1 MAKFYTMVARCGDP
15 KGPANNMK
23 YTLIGSDFSTVTMT
37 GNTLA
42 KRINDGTIEVTNM
55 GVTVKGLVSTNGAI
69 SKYTT
74 FDAAGN
80 LVGPPR
86 CVVLNRVE
94 TNGKLSGYV
103 MFTDNGLVEPVSIT
117 KAVALASVQLIANG
131 KIKHTDA
138 GDIVS
143 SINGLY
149 PLVESMAMAEPVG
162 TSTIKFIFFG
172 SAIKSGKKIA
182 YAGAVTSA
190 KDSKVVS
197 RQHKEF
203 CEKNEALISEL
214 KGTFN
219 LDDKAVESMKIRQ
232 YPGAAFYGVYKM
244 PEIPVKNCT
253 VSVGQNNVIVG
264 CIDCDAAE
272 YTESMVQVNVS
283 TGNITEVQEGSQASD
298 KAVVTYANQVL
309 KMLKKV
315 KK

>member
-23 YTLIGSDFSTVTMT
+23 YTLIGSDFSTITMT

-42 KRINDGTIEVTNM
+42 KRINDNTIDVTNM

-80 LVGPPR
+80 LISAPR

-94 TNGKLSGYV
+94 TGGKLTGYV
-103 MFTDNGLVEPVSIT
+103 MFTDNGLVEHVSVA

-131 KIKHTDA
+131 KIKHTEA

-149 PLVESMAMAEPVG
+149 PLVEASAMAEPVG
-162 TSTIKFIFFG
+162 TPTIKFIFFG
-172 SAIKSGKKIA
+172 SAIKSGKKLA
-182 YAGAVTSA
+182 YAGAITSA
-190 KDSKVVS
+190 KDSKVIS
-197 RQHKEF
+197 KQHKEF
-203 CEKNEALISEL
+203 CAKNEALISEL
-214 KGTFN
+214 KSTFN
-219 LDDKAVESMKIRQ
+219 LDDDAVKSMKIRQ

-244 PEIPVKNCT
+244 PEIPVKSCS
-253 VSVGQNNVIVG
+253 VSVGQHNVIVG

-283 TGNITEVQEGSQASD
+283 TGNITAVQEGTPASD
-298 KAVVTYANQVL
+298 KAVMAYAKQVL
-309 KMLKKV
+309 KMLTEAKK
-315 KK
+315 

>member
-23 YTLIGSDFSTVTMT
+23 YTLIGSDFSTITMT

-42 KRINDGTIEVTNM
+42 KRINDGTIDVTNM

-80 LVGPPR
+80 LVSTPR

-94 TNGKLSGYV
+94 TGGKLTGYV
-103 MFTDNGLVEPVSIT
+103 MFTDNGLVEPVPVA
-117 KAVALASVQLIANG
+117 KAVALAKAQLIANG

-149 PLVESMAMAEPVG
+149 PLVEAMAMAEPVG
-162 TSTIKFIFFG
+162 NPTIKFIFFG
-172 SAIKSGKKIA
+172 SAIHSGKKIA
-182 YAGAVTSA
+182 YAGAIASS
-190 KDSKVVS
+190 KDSKIIS
-197 RQHKEF
+197 KQHKEF
-203 CEKNEALISEL
+203 CGKNDALISEL
-214 KGTFN
+214 KNSFQIADNTV
-219 LDDKAVESMKIRQ
+219 KSMKIRQ
-232 YPGAAFYGVYKM
+232 YPGAAFYGVYKLSD
-244 PEIPVKNCT
+244 IPVKSCDI
-253 VSVGQNNVIVG
+253 SVGQHNVLVG

-283 TGNITEVQEGSQASD
+283 TGNITAVQEGTPASD
-298 KAVVTYANQVL
+298 KAVMAYAKQVL
-309 KMLKKV
+309 KMLGEV